1 MSNYAHPE
9 SLVSTAWLADRLDT
23 SHAIV
28 VEIVWGDSVA
38 FGRAAYDRG
47 HVPGAVAWD
56 FENDL
61 QDPGRRDIVDTAGIE
76 RLLSNSGITATTT
89 IVVYSG
95 LDNLLATYAFWLL
108 KVYRHR
114 DVRLLDGGKA
124 LWLAEER
131 PMSTTAP
138 VIPLAAYRAPDPA
151 RDLRVDRTDIL
162 WVIGREDHNLVDAR
176 SAEMYRGQDAAG
188 AARGG
193 HIPGA
198 LNLAAVRET
207 HSDGSF
213 KSWRVPTVRPDG
225 TFKAVADLQAL
236 CTDLGLL
243 PERTIIT
250 YCVRGGLSTHAWF
263 VLTQLLGYPRVREYD
278 RSWAEWGNL
287 AAMPVEV

>member
-1 MSNYAHPE
+1 MPDYAHPE
-9 SLVSTAWLADRLDT
+9 SLVSTTWLADRLDP
-23 SHAIV
+23 SHARV
-28 VEIVWGDSVA
+28 VEIVWGDSAA

-47 HVPGAVAWD
+47 HVPGAVTWD
-56 FENDL
+56 FENNL
-61 QDPGRRDIVDTAGIE
+61 QAPNRRDIVDRAGIAK
-76 RLLSNSGITATTT
+76 LLSNSGITATTT
-89 IVVYSG
+89 VVVYSG
-95 LDNLLATYAFWLL
+95 LDNLLATFAFWLL

-124 LWLAEER
+124 LWLAEGR
-131 PMSTTAP
+131 PTTPTPSEVAP
-138 VIPLAAYRAPDPA
+138 TVYHAAEPDRDVRA
-151 RDLRVDRTDIL
+151 DRTDIL
-162 WVIGREDHNLVDAR
+162 RVIGREDHSLVDAR
-176 SAEMYRGQDAAG
+176 SVEMFRGQDAG
-188 AARGG
+188 GTARGG

-207 HSDGSF
+207 HPDGTF
-213 KSWRVPTVRPDG
+213 KRWHVPTVRPEG
-225 TFKAVADLQAL
+225 TFKPAEDLQSL
-236 CTDLGLL
+236 CTGLGLI